1 MEVIFQGT
9 LIFNDKELVQI
20 TCQVIKSWMQE
31 WAFPI
36 FVLCW
41 QRLQKCN
48 TKYITKYGDPPYM
61 FLVGDHRR
69 METCPK
75 WESQSPSNKH
85 RAGKQTEPCTE
96 FLLKRSDFASAVAP
110 SHAHRQSY
118 TLIYIN
124 KTAHLNPSPS
134 KKVMHFLAAEGNC
147 QDATAHQVWYNSDQ
161 NTAAPSR
168 GVVS

>member
-1 MEVIFQGT
+1 MT
-9 LIFNDKELVQI
+9 ELVQI
-20 TCQVIKSWMQE
+20 TRQVIKSWMQE

-36 FVLCW
+36 FVYADRGYKNAI
-41 QRLQKCN
+41 QN
-48 TKYITKYGDPPYM
+48 TLPSMGNPPPPHVPSGRPQENGDM
-61 FLVGDHRR
+61 
-69 METCPK
+69 PK

-85 RAGKQTEPCTE
+85 RAGKQPCTE

-110 SHAHRQSY
+110 SYAHRQSY

-147 QDATAHQVWYNSDQ
+147 QDTTAHQVWYNSDQ